1 MNYPVNRNQSDG
13 SPSQRAKASKGSVQ
27 LRSVKGRLRLVWSV
41 LGERY
46 FLSLELEDTPL
57 ARKVA
62 EAKANLIEADIISG
76 NFDSSLEKYK
86 PESQKKSSLKVKE
99 LVASFLKHKEKQVSK
114 RTMEK
119 YRAFGGHLQQFFAT
133 RSVGD
138 MDEAQA
144 EKFRLDLMSK
154 DLEPSTVRTILGFA
168 QSCWEWAIAKQL
180 VTDSPWAAT
189 QKLVKVPPK
198 QKPKPFTK
206 EEIQAIVQ
214 GFRGHR
220 YYSHYSEFVEFRLDT
235 GCRIAEAAGLKFK
248 HISQDG
254 TQVWIGETYSR
265 GEWKPT
271 KTNEARWVN
280 LPKRAR
286 QIVAQRMQQEH
297 QPGNVIF
304 PGPRGVPIDDHTF
317 SQRIWKAILA
327 EVGVEF
333 RVFYNTRHTVIS
345 QALEAGMSP
354 TAIAD
359 QTGHRVETL
368 LKHYAGNVQ
377 NRPRL
382 PDLLDEEE
390 EIS

>member
-1 MNYPVNRNQSDG
+1 MANSAG
-13 SPSQRAKASKGSVQ
+13 SQPQRAPSQRRKARKGSVQ
-27 LRSVKGRLRLVWSV
+27 IRVVKGRLRLVWSAF
-41 LGERY
+41 GQRY
-46 FLSLELEDTPL
+46 FLSMGMDDSPL

-62 EAKANLIEADIISG
+62 EAKASLIAADIMSG
-76 NFDSSLEKYK
+76 NFDPSLEKYK
-86 PESQKKSSLKVKE
+86 PDDQKKPVLCVQD
-99 LVASFLKHKEKQVSK
+99 LVDEFLKHKQKQVSN

-119 YRAFGGHLQQFFAT
+119 YRAFGSHLQQFFA
-133 RSVGD
+133 RRAVID
-138 MDEAQA
+138 VDAVQA
-144 EKFRLDLMSK
+144 DKFRLALLAK
-154 DLEPSTVRTILGFA
+154 DLEPATVKSILGFG
-168 QSCWEWAIAKQL
+168 QSCWEWAIAKHRE
-180 VTDSPWAAT
+180 VESPWPAVR
-189 QKLVKVPPK
+189 KLVKVPPK
-198 QKPKPFTK
+198 QKPKPFTQV
-206 EEIQAIVQ
+206 EIRAIVAT
-214 GFRGHR
+214 FRNHR
-220 YYSHYSEFVEFRLDT
+220 YYKHYTEFVEFRLDT

-248 HISQDG
+248 HLSDDGSQA
-254 TQVWIGETYSR
+254 WIGETYSR

-286 QIVAQRMQQEH
+286 QIIERRRQQ
-297 QPGNVIF
+297 QLSPDDVIF

-317 SQRIWKAILA
+317 SQRIWKAVLKEA
-327 EVGVEF
+327 GVEF

-382 PDLLDEEE
+382 PNLLEVESE
-390 EIS
+390 LL